1 MFACVLPRPPLEP
14 LEMTIDEFTKGRIYQ
29 HRLGLRGRGPKST
42 DASSAAHFGVSR
54 AVVKNVRL
62 RGETPKEKA
71 KKAPTT
77 AARQRTERRKL
88 IRKLAKQTK
97 TKGNAKW
104 CAFPSAQ
111 AISDQLRTNGV
122 KISAR
127 TVTRDLREMGFKS
140 YVRRYVPTRDKAVH
154 KKRLL
159 FSKGVLSK
167 GPKFMKRIVHS
178 DEFPGS
184 ANDYSERRQWS
195 PNRIQVHTRERKRR
209 QNAAYCDVW
218 AAIGHNYKSQL
229 VLFPCK
235 QKDLETGTPVAFRL
249 NAKKYVR
256 QCLSKVAPELSRR
269 KAVFMHDGARAHT
282 AKSVQKYLASK
293 KIELLLDWP
302 AYSPD
307 LNPIEQVWS
316 VLKLRTAQRH
326 PQDLDELLVAIKAA
340 WESISQKEINKFCA
354 SFSTKLKRCVENGGA
369 C

>member
-1 MFACVLPRPPLEP
+1 
-14 LEMTIDEFTKGRIYQ
+14 MTIDEFTKGQIYY
-29 HRLGLRGRGPKST
+29 HRLGKRST
-42 DASSAAHFGVSR
+42 DSSTAARFGVSR
-54 AVVKNVRL
+54 AVVKAIRL
-62 RGETPKEKA
+62 RGQESKPV
-71 KKAPTT
+71 KKQELTK
-77 AARQRTERRKL
+77 AARARSERRSLVK
-88 IRKLAKQTK
+88 KLAQKTK

-104 CAFPSAQ
+104 CEFPSAN
-111 AISDQLRTNGV
+111 AIVQELKLNHGTAVS
-122 KISAR
+122 KK
-127 TVTRDLREMGFKS
+127 TVIRDLTEMGFKS
-140 YVRRYVPTRDKAVH
+140 YVRRHVPTRDKAVH

-159 FSKGVLSK
+159 FSKNVLSK

-184 ANDYSERRQWS
+184 ANDFSERKQWS
-195 PNRIQVHTRERKRR
+195 KNRMQVHTREKKRR

-235 QKDLETGTPVAFRL
+235 QKDLESDTNVPFRL

-256 QCLSKVAPELSRR
+256 NCLSKVVPELARR

-282 AKSVQKYLASK
+282 AKSVQKYLSSK
-293 KIELLLDWP
+293 KVELLLDWP

-316 VLKLRTAQRH
+316 VLKFRTAKFH
-326 PQDLDELLVAIKAA
+326 PQDLDELIVATKAA
-340 WESISQKEINKFCA
+340 WESISQKEINKFCK
-354 SFSTKLKRCVENGGA
+354 SFETKLKRCVKNGGA